1 MGAPD
6 LASGPQL
13 HDLIRQRFELL
24 THMLGHDIGDSGVHL
39 MIDKFAANS
48 KTALPFGAA
57 VDDAEFEKFC
67 VSPPAVCGNGNNQ
80 REFMARSTTPNVMLL
95 ALSITIVEIAL
106 RP

>member
-24 THMLGHDIGDSGVHL
+24 THMLGHDIGGLWRPLNDRQIRGEFES
-39 MIDKFAANS
+39 
-48 KTALPFGAA
+48 GAA

-80 REFMARSTTPNVMLL
+80 RGFMARSTAPNVMLL
-95 ALSITIVEIAL
+95 ALSITIVEIAP